1 MLADRLV
8 ESLKPL
14 NDVSVREAWVAEAL
28 RRRDEMRSGKVRTVS
43 AQQVAAEMDELL
55 RDAG

>member
-55 RDAG
+55 CDAG